1 MINPEQ
7 ILNKYYGYK
16 TFRKDQEDII
26 NRIINKNNVLAI
38 MPTGAGKSICY
49 QIPALIFEGITIVIS
64 PLISLMK
71 DQVDNLN
78 EMGIKSAFI
87 NSTLDNNEI
96 NAVMYEIKNGN
107 IKLLYVAP
115 ERLDNIN
122 FLNMISNI
130 KVSQIAIDEAHCVSQ
145 WGHDFRTSYRKIPG
159 FIDRLINK
167 PVITAF
173 TATASKEVREDII
186 NLLRIEN
193 PKIFVSGFDRS
204 NLTINVVKGANKN
217 EYVKEYLRKNK
228 DLCGI
233 IYCATR
239 KQVDSLYELL
249 VKKGY
254 EVGKYHGGMNET
266 ERINNQ
272 EDFIKDKIRI
282 IIATN
287 AFGMGIDKPDVRYV
301 IHYNMPQNIEGY
313 YQEIGRA
320 GRDGEKSECILL
332 FSPSD
337 VHTQKFLV
345 ENSIVNP
352 DRKNIGYK
360 KIQEMLGF
368 IYTNDCYRKY
378 ILNYFGEEAKDTC
391 DNCSNCL
398 TEGELVDKTIDT
410 QKVVSC
416 IYRMKRNYG
425 INMLVDVLR
434 GSKNSKV
441 IKLGFDKLSTYGIMK
456 DYRKEDLSSFIN
468 TLISHGYIDQLEG
481 EYPVIALNN
490 TSIDVIK
497 GKVKVILKQINIK
510 KSDYELNELF
520 EKLRALRFEIAKEH
534 KVPAYAV
541 FSDTT
546 LKEMSNKYPETTEE
560 LLDIN
565 GIGEVKAKKYGEQ
578 FINVIKEYIN
588 KNNIVKEKKD
598 INLEE
603 EKYINYESDEK
614 LYDELKKIRKVMA
627 ERENKY
633 PYYIISRRSLLEISA
648 RYPITLDELSDI
660 SGIGPVK
667 VKNYGQ
673 EIIDLVSEYCTK
685 NSIER
690 NWQNKGKRKIIIDNE
705 KRTDFEIAMEL
716 ISQNV
721 DIKDISTKYEISV
734 STILGYL
741 TDYVKETGENKFN
754 INLDSYYTKQ
764 EEEEIF
770 KACDEYGTE
779 NLSIIKKN
787 VDKSIQYEK
796 IRAVILKKY
805 YNVS

>member
-1 MINPEQ
+1 MISPEQ

-16 TFRKDQEDII
+16 TFRKNQQEII
-26 NRIINKNNVLAI
+26 SQIINKNNVLAI

-78 EMGIKSAFI
+78 EMGIKAAFI

-96 NAVMYEIKNGN
+96 NAVMYEIRNGN

-115 ERLDNIN
+115 ERLDNVD
-122 FLNMISNI
+122 FLNMISNVE
-130 KVSQIAIDEAHCVSQ
+130 VSQIAIDEAHCVSQ
-145 WGHDFRTSYRKIPG
+145 WGHDFRTSYTKIPK
-159 FIDRLINK
+159 FIDKLINK
-167 PVITAF
+167 PVITSF

-186 NLLRIEN
+186 NLLRLNN
-193 PKIFVSGFDRS
+193 PKVFVSGFDRS
-204 NLTINVVKGANKN
+204 NLNITVVKGANKN

-228 DLCGI
+228 ELCGI

-249 VKKGY
+249 INKGY
-254 EVGKYHGGMNET
+254 EVGKYHGGMSEN

-301 IHYNMPQNIEGY
+301 IHYNMPQNLEGY

-320 GRDGEKSECILL
+320 GRDGEKSDCILL

-352 DRKNIGYK
+352 DRKNVGYK

-368 IYTNDCYRKY
+368 VYTNDCYRKY
-378 ILNYFGEEAKDTC
+378 ILNYFGEETKETC
-391 DNCSNCL
+391 ENCSNCL

-410 QKVVSC
+410 QKVISC

-425 INMLVDVLR
+425 INMIVDVLR
-434 GSKNSKV
+434 GSRNSK
-441 IKLGFDKLSTYGIMK
+441 ILKLGFDNLSTYGIMK
-456 DYRKEDLSSFIN
+456 DYKKEDLVTFIN
-468 TLISHGYIDQLEG
+468 TLISHGYIEQIEG

-497 GKVKVILKQINIK
+497 GKIKVVLKQIKIK
-510 KSDYELNELF
+510 KSDYEINELF
-520 EKLRALRFEIAKEH
+520 EELRKLRYEIAKEH

-546 LKEMSNKYPETTEE
+546 LKEISLKYPETTKE
-560 LLDIN
+560 LLEIN
-565 GIGEVKAKKYGEQ
+565 GIGEVKAEKYGEQ
-578 FINVIKEYIN
+578 FIKVIKEYIH
-588 KNNIVKEKKD
+588 KNNIVKEKKEV
-598 INLEE
+598 NLEE
-603 EKYINYESDEK
+603 EKYLNYESDQQ
-614 LYDELKKIRKVMA
+614 LYNELKKVRRILANK
-627 ERENKY
+627 ENKY

-660 SGIGPVK
+660 QGIGPVK

-673 EIIDLVSEYCTK
+673 EIINIVSEYCHK
-685 NSIER
+685 NNIER
-690 NWQNKGKRKIIIDNE
+690 KWQEKGKRKIIVDNE
-705 KRTDFEIAMEL
+705 KRTDFEIVMEL
-716 ISQNV
+716 ISQNI
-721 DIKDISTKYEISV
+721 DIKDISEKYEISV

-741 TDYVKETGENKFN
+741 TDYIKETGENKFD
-754 INLDSYYTKQ
+754 INLDGYYTKQ

-770 KACDEYGTE
+770 NACEEYGTE

-787 VDKSIQYEK
+787 IDKSIQYEK
-796 IRAVILKKY
+796 IRAVILNKY
-805 YNVS
+805 YNIS